1 MLNNI
6 YKLKLFNFI
15 FEVYNVT
22 STNSVN
28 PTFIIITD
36 VYPNVLFYGLQVL
49 MKIHSIILCRSKNK
63 GLLLTNTFFQY
74 FYS

>member
-36 VYPNVLFYGLQVL
+36 VYPNVLF
-49 MKIHSIILCRSKNK
+49 ILWAAGINENS
-63 GLLLTNTFFQY
+63 QY
-74 FYS
+74 NIMQE